1 MVSSLAAITNLNIF
15 LVFLLGLLLELVSRS
30 KPLAYVAIPAKL
42 LTKSANLRLA

>member
-1 MVSSLAAITNLNIF
+1 
-15 LVFLLGLLLELVSRS
+15 VFLLGLLLELVSRS